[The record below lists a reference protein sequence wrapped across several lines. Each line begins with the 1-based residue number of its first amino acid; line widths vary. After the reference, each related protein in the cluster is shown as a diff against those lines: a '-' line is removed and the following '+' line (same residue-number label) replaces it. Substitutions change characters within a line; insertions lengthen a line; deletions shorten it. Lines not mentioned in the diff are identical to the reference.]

1 MKKTLLT
8 NLRTPLIPLG
18 VGLLGS
24 IFLTAVYF
32 GIVSWAESVSHAV
45 DFFWQD
51 RWIVLPI
58 IIGFGVQS
66 ALYTIL
72 KWRLY
77 MPVSV
82 SNSIGSKQIP
92 ATGASMG
99 ASGTT
104 STVAMVAC
112 CVHHVTDVLPIFG
125 AAACSIQDSGIDPTI
140 EPSIQVQSTQVQ
152 STQVQPTVIASQE
165 DEPTFHGM
173 KSDEQGFVTVDITPE
188 KFDNSE
194 EALTF
199 VVALNTHSIDLSMD
213 LAELTVLTTDTGK
226 TVQATL
232 WDAPLGGHHVEG
244 KLSFPSSFDETSV
257 LMGAKNITLSIKD
270 LDVPLRTFT
279 WQLIND

>member
-18 VGLLGS
+18 VGLLAS
-24 IFLTAVYF
+24 IFLTTVYF

-58 IIGFGVQS
+58 IIGFGVQA

-99 ASGTT
+99 VSGTT

-112 CVHHVTDVLPIFG
+112 CVHHVTDVLPILG
-125 AAACSIQDSGIDPTI
+125 LSACSGQNSEIDLTK
-140 EPSIQVQSTQVQ
+140 EPSIQVQA
-152 STQVQPTVIASQE
+152 TQVQPTVIASQE

-173 KSDEQGFVTVDITPE
+173 KSDAQGFVTVDITPE
-188 KFDNSE
+188 KLVNSE
-194 EALTF
+194 EVLTF

-226 TVQATL
+226 SVQATL
-232 WDAPLGGHHVEG
+232 WDAPRGGHHVEG
-244 KLSFPSSFDETSV
+244 KPSFPSSFDETSV
-257 LMGAKNITLSIKD
+257 LMGAKSITLTIKD
-270 LDVPLRTFT
+270 LDVPLRIFT
-279 WQLIND
+279 WKLIND

>member
-18 VGLLGS
+18 VGLLAS
-24 IFLTAVYF
+24 IFLTTVYF

-58 IIGFGVQS
+58 IIGFGVQA

-99 ASGTT
+99 VSGTT

-112 CVHHVTDVLPIFG
+112 CVHHVTDVLPILG
-125 AAACSIQDSGIDPTI
+125 LSACSGQNSEIDLTK
-140 EPSIQVQSTQVQ
+140 EPSIQVQA
-152 STQVQPTVIASQE
+152 TQVQPTVIASQ
-165 DEPTFHGM
+165 DIEPTFHGM
-173 KSDEQGFVTVDITPE
+173 KSDAQGFVTVDITPE
-188 KFDNSE
+188 KLVNSE

-226 TVQATL
+226 SVLATL
-232 WDAPLGGHHVEG
+232 WDAPRGGHHVEG

-257 LMGAKNITLSIKD
+257 LMGAKNITLTIKD

>member
-8 NLRTPLIPLG
+8 NLRTPHIPLG
-18 VGLLGS
+18 VGLLAS

-58 IIGFGVQS
+58 IIGFGVQA

-112 CVHHVTDVLPIFG
+112 CVHHVTDVLPILG
-125 AAACSIQDSGIDPTI
+125 LAACSGQDSEIDLTK
-140 EPSIQVQSTQVQ
+140 EPSIQVQA
-152 STQVQPTVIASQE
+152 TQVQPTVIASQE
-165 DEPTFHGM
+165 VEPTFHGM

-188 KFDNSE
+188 KLVNSE

-226 TVQATL
+226 SVQATL
-232 WDAPLGGHHVEG
+232 WDAPRGGHHVEG

-257 LMGAKNITLSIKD
+257 LMGAKNITLTIKD